1 MTVFFT
7 AAVSD
12 DVVTNV
18 FVICSAYVIHSTVSF
33 PGNCSQ
39 WQFTCGDGACIDGR
53 LRCDSYVNC
62 PNDESD
68 EKFCRK
74 LHGFQNVCRRSQCFY

>member
-1 MTVFFT
+1 MNPISIQVFFT

-12 DVVTNV
+12 IVTNV
-18 FVICSAYVIHSTVSF
+18 FVTCSASVIHSTVSI

-39 WQFTCGDGACIDGR
+39 GQFTCGDGACIDGR

-62 PNDESD
+62 PNDDSD

-74 LHGFQNVCRRSQCFY
+74 LCGFKQCVRS